1 MPRRYISNKFLSP
14 DVIDE
19 SIHTV
24 HRLAEL
30 DGQRVALA
38 GGIAMQI
45 YGSDRL
51 TADIDIIAE
60 SPIPGVPVEGDL
72 ALIPGYTGR
81 LPNGVQIDVIVPE
94 TDGEWYD
101 LFDHARGYARPLEP
115 GGIPVVSREYLIALK
130 MMASRGDKDI
140 GDLYFLLTA
149 PETNL
154 VQARS
159 IVREELGKF
168 AAKEFDALVEEANWA
183 VGKRRPR
190 KR

>member
-1 MPRRYISNKFLSP
+1 MTRRYIANKFLSP
-14 DVIDE
+14 DIIEASID
-19 SIHTV
+19 SV
-24 HRLAEL
+24 HLLAER
-30 DGQRVALA
+30 DGQMVALA

-60 SPIPGVPVEGDL
+60 SPIPGVPIESEL

-94 TDGEWYD
+94 PDGEWFE
-101 LFDHARGYARPLEP
+101 LFDHARVHAFPLEP
-115 GGIPVVSREYLIALK
+115 EDIPVVTREYLIALK

-149 PETNL
+149 PETDL
-154 VQARS
+154 IRARQ

-183 VGKRRPR
+183 VSKRRPR
-190 KR
+190 RR

>member
-1 MPRRYISNKFLSP
+1 MTRRYIANKFLSP
-14 DVIDE
+14 DVIEASIDE
-19 SIHTV
+19 V
-24 HRLAEL
+24 HLLAER
-30 DGQRVALA
+30 DGQKVALA

-60 SPIPGVPVEGDL
+60 SIIPGVPVESEL

-81 LPNGVQIDVIVPE
+81 LPNGAQIDIILPE
-94 TDGEWYD
+94 VGSEWYE
-101 LFDHARGYARPLEP
+101 LFDHARERAFPLEP
-115 GGIPVVSREYLIALK
+115 GDIPVVTREYLIALK

-149 PETNL
+149 PETDL
-154 VQARS
+154 VRARV

-168 AAKEFDALVEEANWA
+168 AAKEFDALAEEANWA
-183 VGKRRPR
+183 MSQRRPKRR
-190 KR
+190 